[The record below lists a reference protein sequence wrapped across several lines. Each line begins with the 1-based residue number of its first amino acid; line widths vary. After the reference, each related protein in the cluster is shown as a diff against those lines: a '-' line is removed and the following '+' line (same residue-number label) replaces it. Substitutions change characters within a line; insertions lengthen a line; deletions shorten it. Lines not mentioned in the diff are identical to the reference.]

1 MSRAF
6 VKEPD
11 GDEVSDDQPEIPES
25 RHPNYVTRNGLAAL
39 KAELAELS
47 AEKEKLAASEELQA
61 KLALAQTERRLRYV
75 SHRVDHAIPVD
86 PATQPADEVAFG
98 AVIRVAAPDGHERD
112 YAIVGEDE
120 ADVALNKVSWV
131 SPLARALT
139 GAKIGDVVTWKRP
152 AGDVDLE
159 ILAIRYDTKKSR

>member
-1 MSRAF
+1 VSRAF

-25 RHPNYVTRNGLAAL
+25 RNPNYVTPIGLAAL
-39 KAELAELS
+39 KAALAVLS
-47 AEKEKLAASEELQA
+47 SEKEKLAVAEDLEA

-75 SHRVDHAIPVD
+75 THRIENAILVD
-86 PATQPADEVAFG
+86 PATQPEGEVAFG
-98 AVIRVAAPDGHERD
+98 ALVRVADPEGAEHE

-159 ILAIRYDTKKSR
+159 ILGIRYDTGKSR